1 MPDFLPR
8 RAAEMVDWTR
18 SFSQTIREDP
28 TAFGLS
34 AQEADDYA
42 ELQEAYALA
51 YRRSQDPST
60 RSPAQVQAKDTALK
74 ALKERTRQLAWR
86 VRAAI
91 GKQNPALNRLG
102 LKPRSYNRRALPA
115 PVSSPRLRLTPTIG
129 SDVVL
134 QLEDRDRLGK
144 AKPRGVAGAIV
155 MVYVGDTPPRDVMD
169 WTFAFGTTRTRL
181 SVPLP
186 KGLSPGTRVWYAAWW
201 QSPTG
206 EPGPT
211 SEPVSTR
218 VGFYETLRFTR
229 KQAA

>member
-8 RAAEMVDWTR
+8 RAADMVDWTR
-18 SFSQTIREDP
+18 SFSQAIGDDP
-28 TAFGLS
+28 TAYGLS
-34 AQEADDYA
+34 AEDADNYA
-42 ELQEAYALA
+42 VLQEAYALA

-60 RSPAQVQAKDTALK
+60 RSPAQVQAKDSALK

-86 VRAAI
+86 VRGTPGMDAGRLA
-91 GKQNPALNRLG
+91 RLG
-102 LKPRSYNRRALPA
+102 LKPPSRNRRALPA

-134 QLEDRDRLGK
+134 RLEDRDRLGR

-155 MVYVGDTPPRDVMD
+155 MVHVGDAPPREVKD
-169 WTFAFGTTRTRL
+169 WTFGFGTTKTRL

-186 KGLSPGTRVWYAAWW
+186 EGLSPGTQVWYVAWW

-206 EPGPT
+206 QPGPA
-211 SEPVSTR
+211 SAPVSTR
-218 VGFYETLRFTR
+218 VGFDLAPRVAKR
-229 KQAA
+229 AA

>member
-28 TAFGLS
+28 AAFGLS

-60 RSPAQVQAKDTALK
+60 RSPAQVQAKNTALK
-74 ALKERTRQLAWR
+74 ALKRRTRQLAWR
-86 VRAAI
+86 VRGTPGMDTGRLA
-91 GKQNPALNRLG
+91 RLG
-102 LKPRSYNRRALPA
+102 LKMPSRNRRALPA

-134 QLEDRDRLGK
+134 QLEDRDRLGT

-155 MVYVGDTPPRDVMD
+155 MVYVGDAPPREVSD
-169 WTFAFGTTRTRL
+169 WTFGFGTTKTRL

-186 KGLSPGTRVWYAAWW
+186 KGLSPGTRVWYVAWW

-211 SEPVSTR
+211 SEPVNTR

-229 KQAA
+229 KRAA